1 MVPVAPQLPLK
12 PLFKI
17 PEVAEATGVPLRS
30 VYAAI
35 ENGDIPADQVVRL
48 GGLRVK
54 RAWLR
59 GVLDLDDD
67 PAPRETV
74 A

>member
-1 MVPVAPQLPLK
+1 MAPQLPLN

-17 PEVAEATGVPLRS
+17 SEVAVLTGVPLRS

-35 ENGDIPADQVVRL
+35 GNGDIPADQVVRL

-59 GVLDLDDD
+59 GVLDDDD
-67 PAPRETV
+67 DTARRETV